1 MTKQKS
7 KVYKE
12 EDYIVIYQKLLK
24 PEFIYK
30 KYRYDNDFFES
41 FEELESMR
49 ERMIAIQNDDNWP
62 KFTIKPTHISPL
74 YEPSFYQREFIVE
87 FPFIDGISLKD
98 YLAINNLDFKTC
110 IQFIS
115 SLEKRILNE
124 KNKVFLD
131 VANPN
136 NIMLLPDENEYVLI
150 DPDDIQFDKYP
161 SNGCARLLG
170 TRPIFS
176 ETNDFSCGI
185 KKCLIDDKNVNKQM
199 DIRSMYALFYYILH
213 REYFYPSI
221 FEKDKNE
228 YIEDLKKYNVPEG
241 SLLYKNTMF
250 TLSEDEENKP
260 ISDALYELL
269 DMGYEFERANNDN
282 NIHVYKL
289 QNRKK

>member
-12 EDYIVIYQKLLK
+12 ENYIAIYQKLLK

-41 FEELESMR
+41 FEELEGMR
-49 ERMIAIQNDDNWP
+49 ERMIAMQNNDNWP
-62 KFTIKPTHISPL
+62 NFVVKPTHISPL

-98 YLAINNLDFKTC
+98 YLAVNNLDFKTC

-115 SLEKRILNE
+115 SLEKRILGE
-124 KNKVFLD
+124 KDKVFLD

-136 NIMLLPDENEYVLI
+136 NIILLPDEKEYVLI

-176 ETNDFSCGI
+176 EKDDFSRGI
-185 KKCLIDDKNVNKQM
+185 KKCLIDEKNVNKQM
-199 DIRSMYALFYYILH
+199 DIRSMYALFYYILR

-221 FEKDKNE
+221 FEKNQSE

-241 SLLYKNTMF
+241 SLLYRNTLA
-250 TLSEDEENKP
+250 TLSEDDENKP
-260 ISDALYELL
+260 ISEALYELL
-269 DMGYEFERANNDN
+269 DMGYEFERANDKQY
-282 NIHVYKL
+282 VYKL